1 MLKYKDL
8 LKRRFE
14 NEEGHVFYKKYF
26 KYRIALVF
34 PNTYKVGMSNL
45 GFQLVY
51 FLLNSEEDIFCERVF
66 LPDYKDAEVLSIE
79 TCTPLNEFDL
89 ILFSIQTEFDYMNVL
104 DILKRGGLE
113 LFKER
118 RKETVMAGGIAVS
131 YNPAVLS
138 PFIDGFFLGE
148 AETGV
153 LDHLTEALPLLA
165 DKNAFLKFM
174 AKHPNIYIPSIDGT
188 VTKEVGRIHN
198 LESETHTHIFTEE
211 TVFGDMFLLE
221 LVRGCEARCRFCI
234 AGYFVKP
241 FRPKPVELVKDALE
255 WGVVFRKRVGL
266 IGADVSNY
274 PWMEEIYNIIKFYNL
289 EVSFS
294 SLRPKLDD
302 EILFKIIRESGQK
315 TVTVAPETGSERL
328 RFLINKVH
336 TNEEYL
342 EFTERLV
349 KDCGVKTVKLYFL
362 IGLPSEEEEDLKA
375 ITDLLK
381 RISSIRGLPEITASI
396 NHVVPKPFTPFQNYD
411 IGSLEDVKMK
421 VKTLEKIIS
430 RSGLKKKIRFHIEK
444 PENTFI
450 EYLLS
455 VGDGSVGL
463 LLKDV
468 YERYGNIKRLAKI
481 IKNVDKFRPIVSS
494 GIKERYIEAHWNSYI
509 KGREPWGDCRDGCKV
524 CGLCKDPYISSNTL
538 RVTYPVCN

>member
-14 NEEGHVFYKKYF
+14 NEGGHIFYKKHF

-51 FLLNSEEDIFCERVF
+51 FLLNSRDDIFCERVF
-66 LPDYKDAEVLSIE
+66 LPDDKDAEVVSVETRTHLS
-79 TCTPLNEFDL
+79 EFDL

-104 DILKRGGLE
+104 DILKRAGLE

-118 RKETVMAGGIAVS
+118 RRKTVMAGGIAVS

-153 LDHLTEALPLLA
+153 LDHLTEALPLLS
-165 DKNAFLKFM
+165 DKYAFLEFM
-174 AKHPNIYIPSIDGT
+174 ARHPHIYVPSVDEIG
-188 VTKEVGRIHN
+188 TKEVGRVHN

-241 FRPKPVELVKDALE
+241 FRPKPTDLVKDALE
-255 WGVVFRKRVGL
+255 WGIRFRKRVGL

-274 PWMEEIYNIIKFYNL
+274 PWMEELYNLIKFYNL

-315 TVTVAPETGSERL
+315 TVTIAPETGSERL

-336 TNEEYL
+336 TDTEYL

-349 KDCGVKTVKLYFL
+349 KDCGVRAVKLYFL
-362 IGLPSEEEEDLKA
+362 IGLPYEEEEDLEA
-375 ITDLLK
+375 IVYLLK
-381 RISSIRGLPEITASI
+381 RISSIKGLPEITASI

-411 IGSLEDVKMK
+411 IGSLEDIKGRVKA
-421 VKTLEKIIS
+421 LERIIK
-430 RSGLKKKIRFHIEK
+430 RSGLKKRIRFHIEK

-455 VGDGSVGL
+455 VGDEGIGL

-468 YERYGNIKRLAKI
+468 YERYGNVKRLTKMV
-481 IKNVDKFRPIVSS
+481 NHVDKFKPVVSS
-494 GIKERYIEAHWNSYI
+494 GIRERYIEAHWSSFV
-509 KGREPWGDCRDGCKV
+509 KGKEPWGDCRDGCKV
-524 CGLCKDPYISSNTL
+524 CGLCKDPYVSSNTL
-538 RVTYPVCN
+538 RTTYPVCN

>member
-1 MLKYKDL
+1 MVKYKDL
-8 LKRRFE
+8 LRRRFE
-14 NEEGHVFYKKYF
+14 NEKGHVFYKKHF

-51 FLLNSEEDIFCERVF
+51 FLLNSQDDIFCERVF
-66 LPDYKDAEVLSIE
+66 LPDDKDAEVVSVE
-79 TCTPLNEFDL
+79 TNTPLNKFDL
-89 ILFSIQTEFDYMNVL
+89 ILFSIQTEFDYMNVI
-104 DILKRGGLE
+104 DILKREGLE

-118 RKETVMAGGIAVS
+118 REKTVMAGGIAVS

-153 LDHLTEALPLLA
+153 LDHLTEALPLLVNK
-165 DKNAFLKFM
+165 DTFLEFM
-174 AKHPNIYIPSIDGT
+174 ARHHHIYIPSIDGT

-241 FRPKPVELVKDALE
+241 FRPKPVEFVKDALE
-255 WGVVFRKRVGL
+255 WGARFRKRVGL

-274 PWMEEIYNIIKFYNL
+274 PWMEELYNLIKFYNM

-294 SLRPKLDD
+294 SLRPKLND
-302 EILFKIIRESGQK
+302 EILFKIIRDSGQK
-315 TVTVAPETGSERL
+315 TVTIAPETGSERL

-336 TNEEYL
+336 TNMEYL

-349 KDCGVKTVKLYFL
+349 RDCGVKTVKLYFL
-362 IGLPSEEEEDLKA
+362 IGLPFEEEEDLEA
-375 ITDLLK
+375 IVYLLK

-396 NHVVPKPFTPFQNYD
+396 NHFVPKPFTPFQNYD
-411 IGSLEDVKMK
+411 IGSFEDVKK
-421 VKTLEKIIS
+421 RIKALEKVIS
-430 RSGLKKKIRFHIEK
+430 RSGLKKKIKFHIEK

-455 VGDGSVGL
+455 VGDESAGF

-468 YERYGNIKRLAKI
+468 YESYGNIKRLPKI
-481 IKNVDKFRPIVSS
+481 IKNVNKFRSIVSS
-494 GIKERYIEAHWNSYI
+494 GIKERYIEAHWNSFV
-509 KGREPWGDCRDGCKV
+509 KGKEPWGDCRDRCKV
-524 CGLCKDPYISSNTL
+524 CGLCKDPYVSSNTL
-538 RVTYPVCN
+538 RSAYPVCN